1 MSQDVHNALEA
12 IYNTGDP
19 AMQDLA
25 NRALQLKTAL
35 EQKQISPSEF
45 KEMVTDLYH
54 EKNINESVQDLELK
68 EHINTTM
75 NALINLA
82 SLY

>member
-1 MSQDVHNALEA
+1 MSVEINQALEA
-12 IYNTGDP
+12 IHGTGDP
-19 AMQDLA
+19 ALQDLA
-25 NRALQLKTAL
+25 NRALGLKQAL
-35 EQKQISPSEF
+35 ESKQISPSEF

-54 EKNINESVQDLELK
+54 EKNINESVQDLQLK

-75 NALINLA
+75 NALISLA

>member
-19 AMQDLA
+19 HMQDLA
-25 NRALQLKTAL
+25 NRALQLKQML
-35 EQKQISPSEF
+35 ESKQISASEF

-54 EKNINESVQDLELK
+54 EKNINEAVQDLELK

-75 NALINLA
+75 NALISLA

>member
-12 IYNTGDP
+12 IYNSGDP
-19 AMQDLA
+19 SMQDLA

-45 KEMVTDLYH
+45 TEMVNDLYH
-54 EKNINESVQDLELK
+54 EKNINEAVQDLQLK
-68 EHINTTM
+68 EYINTTM
-75 NALINLA
+75 NALIALA
-82 SLY
+82 ALY